1 VAAEEER
8 HTQTEKMC
16 AYITRVRQRRTPGP
30 FVALALYSALHI
42 LQRERDRDREREKNA
57 STEDFEV
64 EAVEI
69 GGGVQVLQ
77 EATRRADQYVHSRY
91 HCSDSALDVH
101 QQLQYKF

>member
-1 VAAEEER
+1 
-8 HTQTEKMC
+8 M
-16 AYITRVRQRRTPGP
+16 RQRRTPGP

-42 LQRERDRDREREKNA
+42 LQRERENA

-64 EAVEI
+64 GAVEI